1 MNVSMTRPRGALDD
15 SATGAGAVRPAAG
28 TAEWPATLQLAF
40 GHSGGATRLLR
51 NRHRGPLCVQRP
63 FYPEGAALPH
73 VYLLHPPGGIV
84 SGDRLAI
91 HVDLGSA
98 SRALFTTPGAGR
110 VYRARKDRSLQQQQV
125 RLVLDSTACAEWLPG
140 ENILYPG
147 AFSRSTTRVDL
158 ARGSLL
164 LGWEIHCIGLPASG
178 MPFDTGTV
186 TQRFEV
192 FEDGVPRF
200 IDCLHLDAAD
210 GDLLR
215 SRAGLAGRTVC
226 GLFVSGPFEEP
237 GECVVLL
244 DRLRAI
250 DTRADTWLG
259 ITLVNGMI
267 AIRYLGHCAWQAR
280 QLFIRCWQLLRP
292 ALLGRSACPP
302 RIWAT

>member
-1 MNVSMTRPRGALDD
+1 MNVMMNQARAAEDEPVAGSD
-15 SATGAGAVRPAAG
+15 TGGHAAGA
-28 TAEWPATLQLAF
+28 TEWPATLQLAF
-40 GHSGGATRLLR
+40 GRSGGATRLLR

-91 HVDLGSA
+91 RVDLGPGSQ
-98 SRALFTTPGAGR
+98 ALFTTPGAGR
-110 VYRARKDRSLQQQQV
+110 VYRARADRCLQQQQV
-125 RLVLDSTACAEWLPG
+125 RLTLDSGACAEWLPG

-147 AFSRSTTRVDL
+147 AFSRSTTRFDL
-158 ARGSLL
+158 AHGSVL

-192 FEDGVPRF
+192 FHDGAPRF
-200 IDCLHLDAAD
+200 IDCLHLEAANE
-210 GDLLR
+210 GLLQG
-215 SRAGLAGRTVC
+215 RAGLAGRTVC
-226 GLFVSGPFEEP
+226 GLFVSGPFADAA
-237 GECVVLL
+237 ECGALL

-280 QLFIRCWQLLRP
+280 QLFIHCWRLLRP
-292 ALLGRSACPP
+292 VLLGRNTCLP